1 MLKRE
6 ALWISDVLT
15 QFDSTELSPIL
26 NVGSSTAE
34 FRTCVQ
40 PWIEESIFVPLRSR
54 GIIVHHLD
62 MRDGDGIDLHGD
74 LSDDAFVSKLR
85 HSGYQTVLCCNV
97 LEHVAHPAAICAQ
110 LERLVPSG
118 GHIVVTVPNRFPYH
132 PDPIDT
138 MLRPDVQQILA
149 LFPGSNLV
157 DGAILEC
164 GTGWD
169 YVDRNP
175 RTVMLKVKRRL
186 SRLREN
192 GGVAGTTSFL
202 PWLFRHFFQTC
213 VLLQKQRVATQP
225 IHTP

>member
-6 ALWISDVLT
+6 ALWIRDVLT
-15 QFDSTELSPIL
+15 QFDSVNLSPIL

-40 PWIEESIFVPLRSR
+40 PWIEELIFVPLRSR

-74 LSDDAFVSKLR
+74 LTDDAFVSKLR
-85 HSGYQTVLCCNV
+85 ESGYQTVLCCNV
-97 LEHVAHPAAICAQ
+97 LEHVANPAAICAQ
-110 LERLVPSG
+110 LEHLVPSR

-138 MLRPDVQQILA
+138 MFRPDVQQVAA
-149 LFPGSNLV
+149 LFPGWDLV
-157 DGAILEC
+157 EGAIVEC

-175 RTVMLKVKRRL
+175 RALVAKVKRRL
-186 SRLREN
+186 SRLQEN
-192 GGVAGTTSFL
+192 GGVGGATSFM
-202 PWLFRHFFQTC
+202 PWLFRRFLQTC
-213 VLLQKQRVATQP
+213 VLLQKTATRL
-225 IHTP
+225 